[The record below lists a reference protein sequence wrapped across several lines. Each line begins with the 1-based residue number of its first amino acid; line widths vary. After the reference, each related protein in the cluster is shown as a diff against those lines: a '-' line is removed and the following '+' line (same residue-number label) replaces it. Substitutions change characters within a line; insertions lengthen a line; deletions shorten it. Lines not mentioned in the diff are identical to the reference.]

1 MRTGCYQ
8 NIVKEKSGNK
18 SMLLEITR
26 LPFCKIKNHQ
36 ILAISYGFTL
46 MNTEMKNSIE
56 QKVEDSLRD

>member
-1 MRTGCYQ
+1 
-8 NIVKEKSGNK
+8 
-18 SMLLEITR
+18 MLLEITR

-46 MNTEMKNSIE
+46 TNTEMKNSIE